1 MSLKWL
7 KTLSGA
13 IKKDMNKKEIQSVL
27 RTLNR
32 TAIFK
37 AAKQHGVNVNDKWDV
52 LQFIKDHA
60 PSQKVKRKA
69 WDIAFYV
76 KPDYSR
82 YTPNTIE
89 SVFNFAKLQKKAGH
103 SSYSKMLIIGNKNIY
118 WASPSYGHADYN
130 KSIAL
135 PNTERNR
142 RAAALI
148 NHYLG
153 YNTELCK

>member
-1 MSLKWL
+1 
-7 KTLSGA
+7 
-13 IKKDMNKKEIQSVL
+13 MNKKEIQTVL

-37 AAKQHGVNVNDKWDV
+37 AAKQHGVNVNDKWAV

-60 PSQKVKRKA
+60 PSLRVKTKA
-69 WDIAFYV
+69 LDIAFCHE
-76 KPDYSR
+76 KHDYSR
-82 YTPNTIE
+82 CTPNTIQSE
-89 SVFNFAKLQKKAGH
+89 FNYAKLQKAAGR
-103 SSYSKMLIIGNKNIY
+103 SPYSKMLIIGHNNIY
-118 WASPSYGHADYN
+118 WASPEYGHADYN

>member
-1 MSLKWL
+1 
-7 KTLSGA
+7 
-13 IKKDMNKKEIQSVL
+13 MNKKEIQSVL

-37 AAKQHGVNVNDKWDV
+37 AAKQHGVDV
-52 LQFIKDHA
+52 SNRAAVAMFVKDYA
-60 PSQKVKRKA
+60 PSMRVKRKA
-69 WDIAFYV
+69 WDIAYLND

-82 YTPNTIE
+82 YTPNTIQSE
-89 SVFNFAKLQKKAGH
+89 FAYAKLQKAEGR
-103 SSYSKMLIIGNKNIY
+103 SPYSKMLIIGNKNIY
-118 WASPSYGHADYN
+118 WASPTYGHYDYN

-142 RAAALI
+142 RAAQLI

-153 YNTELCK
+153 YNTGA

>member
-1 MSLKWL
+1 M
-7 KTLSGA
+7 T
-13 IKKDMNKKEIQSVL
+13 KKEIQRVL

-32 TAIFK
+32 TAIYK
-37 AAKQHGVNVNDKWDV
+37 AAKQHGVNVHKKLDV
-52 LQFIKDHA
+52 EQFIKDYA
-60 PSQKVKRKA
+60 PSLRVKRKA
-69 WDIAFYV
+69 WDIAFLSE

-89 SVFNFAKLQKKAGH
+89 SEFNYAKLQKAAGR
-103 SSYSKMLIIGNKNIY
+103 SPYSKMLIVGNKNIY
-118 WASPSYGHADYN
+118 WASPVYGHADYN

-142 RAAALI
+142 RAATII

>member
-1 MSLKWL
+1 M
-7 KTLSGA
+7 TR
-13 IKKDMNKKEIQSVL
+13 KEIQSVL

-37 AAKQHGVNVNDKWDV
+37 AAKQRGVNVQNKRNV
-52 LQFIKDHA
+52 VQFIQDYA
-60 PSQKVKRKA
+60 PSLRVKRKA
-69 WDIAFYV
+69 WDIAYLND
-76 KPDYSR
+76 KPDYSSS
-82 YTPNTIE
+82 TPNTIE
-89 SVFNFAKLQKKAGH
+89 SEFNYAKLQKAEGR
-103 SSYSKMLIIGNKNIY
+103 SPYSKMLIIGNKNIY

-142 RAAALI
+142 RAAVLI

-153 YNTELCK
+153 YNTVLCK

>member
-1 MSLKWL
+1 M
-7 KTLSGA
+7 T
-13 IKKDMNKKEIQSVL
+13 KKEIQRVL

-37 AAKQHGVNVNDKWDV
+37 AAKQRGVNVHKKLDV
-52 LQFIKDHA
+52 EQFIKDYA
-60 PSQKVKRKA
+60 PSLRVKRKA
-69 WDIAFYV
+69 WDIAYLND
-76 KPDYSR
+76 KADYSR
-82 YTPNTIE
+82 YTPNTIG
-89 SVFNFAKLQKKAGH
+89 SVFAYAKRQKAEGY
-103 SSYSKMLIIGNKNIY
+103 SPYSKMLIVGNNNIY

-135 PNTERNR
+135 PNTARNR

>member
-1 MSLKWL
+1 M
-7 KTLSGA
+7 TR
-13 IKKDMNKKEIQSVL
+13 KEIQSVL

-37 AAKQHGVNVNDKWDV
+37 AAKQHGVNVQNKRNV
-52 LQFIKDHA
+52 LQFIQDYA

-69 WDIAFYV
+69 WNIAFYV
-76 KPDYSR
+76 KPDCSR

-103 SSYSKMLIIGNKNIY
+103 SSYSKMLIEGNKNIY
-118 WASPSYGHADYN
+118 WVSPAYGHADYN

-142 RAAALI
+142 RAATII

-153 YNTELCK
+153 FNTELCK

>member
-1 MSLKWL
+1 
-7 KTLSGA
+7 
-13 IKKDMNKKEIQSVL
+13 MNKKEIQSVL

-37 AAKQHGVNVNDKWDV
+37 AAKKHGVDV
-52 LQFIKDHA
+52 SSKVEVYGFIRDFA
-60 PSQKVKRKA
+60 PTVKVARKA
-69 WDIAFYV
+69 WDIAFLND
-76 KPDYSR
+76 KADYSR
-82 YTPNTIE
+82 YTPNTIGSE
-89 SVFNFAKLQKKAGH
+89 FAYAKRQKAEGY
-103 SSYSKMLIIGNKNIY
+103 SPYSKMLIVGHNNIY

-142 RAAALI
+142 RAATII

>member
-1 MSLKWL
+1 
-7 KTLSGA
+7 
-13 IKKDMNKKEIQSVL
+13 MNKKEIQSVL

-37 AAKQHGVNVNDKWDV
+37 AAKQKGVDV
-52 LQFIKDHA
+52 SNRGAVQTFIKTFA
-60 PSQKVKRKA
+60 PTVRVARKA
-69 WDIAFYV
+69 CDIAFLND
-76 KPDYSR
+76 KADYSR
-82 YTPNTIE
+82 YTPNTIG
-89 SVFNFAKLQKKAGH
+89 SVFAYAKRQKAEGY
-103 SSYSKMLIIGNKNIY
+103 SPYSKMLIIGNKNIY

-142 RAAALI
+142 RAAVLI

>member
-1 MSLKWL
+1 
-7 KTLSGA
+7 
-13 IKKDMNKKEIQSVL
+13 MNKKEIQSVL

-37 AAKQHGVNVNDKWDV
+37 AAKQHGVNVQNRWNV
-52 LQFIKDHA
+52 VQFIKDYA
-60 PSQKVKRKA
+60 PSLRVKRKA
-69 WDIAFYV
+69 LDIAFCHE
-76 KPDYSR
+76 KHDYSR
-82 YTPNTIE
+82 CTPNTILSE
-89 SVFNFAKLQKKAGH
+89 FNYAKLQKKAGR

-118 WASPSYGHADYN
+118 WASPEYGHADYN

-142 RAAALI
+142 RAATII

-153 YNTELCK
+153 YNGLQE